1 LRRSIGKC
9 AQRARRHPAAR
20 DAIQETCGRRRLC
33 FATMQSPLE
42 IADGLWIV
50 EGPILRWVTMP
61 FSTRMTIARLGDAGL
76 FVHSPIPLTEEI
88 RAFVAKLGEPRWIV
102 SPNKLHHLFMRPWR
116 EAYASA
122 RMFAPPGLRAKR
134 PDLAFDGDLG
144 DAPDPAWSDEIDQLL
159 FPGSYLF
166 QEIVFFHKRS
176 RTAIFGDLIEN
187 FDGRML
193 SPFHRFIAR
202 LGGVLAPNGKT
213 PADFRLTFRGHRD
226 QARESV
232 RRILAWRP
240 RAAIMCHG
248 VPVFENATPFIE
260 SAFSW
265 LGERRE

>member
-1 LRRSIGKC
+1 
-9 AQRARRHPAAR
+9 
-20 DAIQETCGRRRLC
+20 
-33 FATMQSPLE
+33 MQSPLE
-42 IADGLWIV
+42 IADALWIV

-61 FSTRMTIARLGDAGL
+61 FSTRMTIARLGDGGL
-76 FVHSPIPLTEEI
+76 FIHSPIPLTDEI
-88 RAFVAKLGEPRWIV
+88 RAFVAKLGTPRWIV

-116 EAYASA
+116 DAYASA

-144 DAPDPAWSDEIDQLL
+144 DAPDPAWRDEIDQIL
-159 FPGSYLF
+159 FPGSRLLE
-166 QEIVFFHKRS
+166 EIVFFHKRS
-176 RTAIFGDLIEN
+176 QAAIFGDLIEN

-213 PADFRLTFRGHRD
+213 PADFRLTFRGDRD

-232 RRILAWRP
+232 RRILAWQP

-248 VPVFENATPFIE
+248 VPVLEDATPFIE

-265 LGERRE
+265 LGERGK

>member
-1 LRRSIGKC
+1 LRAVRVS
-9 AQRARRHPAAR
+9 RHPAAR
-20 DAIQETCGRRRLC
+20 IAFRRHANAAGYA
-33 FATMQSPLE
+33 FSTMQSPLE
-42 IADGLWIV
+42 IADALWIV

-61 FSTRMTIARLGDAGL
+61 FSTRMTIARLGDGGL
-76 FVHSPIPLTEEI
+76 FIHSPIPLTDEI
-88 RAFVAKLGEPRWIV
+88 RAFVAKLGTPRWIV

-116 EAYASA
+116 DAYASA

-144 DAPDPAWSDEIDQLL
+144 DAPDPAWRDEIDQIL
-159 FPGSYLF
+159 FPGSRLLE
-166 QEIVFFHKRS
+166 EIVFFHKRS
-176 RTAIFGDLIEN
+176 QAAIFGDLIEN

-213 PADFRLTFRGHRD
+213 PADFRLTFRGDRD

-232 RRILAWRP
+232 RRILAWQP

-248 VPVFENATPFIE
+248 VPVLEDATPFIE

-265 LGERRE
+265 LGERGK